1 MSKIGRAFY
10 MSVLSFSG
18 DEQRGSIRRP
28 LKCKNKPK
36 RNIIRKKSFPYSVV
50 VETGLYCP
58 SLTVYLDRAC
68 PGLLAAA
75 CLIYSMLKK
84 EKNVTE
90 NKKKL

>member
-1 MSKIGRAFY
+1 

-18 DEQRGSIRRP
+18 DEQRGSSRRP
-28 LKCKNKPK
+28 LKRKNKPK
-36 RNIIRKKSFPYSVV
+36 ILSAKKSFPYSVV

-75 CLIYSMLKK
+75 CLYI
-84 EKNVTE
+84 
-90 NKKKL
+90 

>member
-1 MSKIGRAFY
+1 

-50 VETGLYCP
+50 AETGLYCP

-68 PGLLAAA
+68 PGPLAAA

-84 EKNVTE
+84 
-90 NKKKL
+90 